1 MDSFLEADPWASEAD
16 NKNPATSSPFH
27 NTNTSIFTSK
37 KDDGTNSYHGATSSQ
52 LNAWN
57 THNLDELVASN
68 SSITNHTSA
77 TMSPSNSDENLQSRF
92 GNLSVGNM
100 KAQASVWGNEL
111 SNSNLGSLFGGARS
125 VLENNLPGS
134 SSLSYSKQH
143 ETPNTVRYD
152 TGAINERED
161 GEGEDNGIED
171 DEETNEDDFKAWL
184 ASIRRLYNP
193 LYYDLISIEELP
205 EREGLLFKHTNYLV
219 KYSSG
224 QPATKKS
231 VEGARHTDGA
241 VGESGSS
248 RGKVIRRYSD
258 FVWLQSVLLKKY
270 PFRLIPEL
278 PQKMIGSQNTDPV
291 FLERRRLG
299 LARFANL
306 VMKHPVLKN
315 DDLVITFLT
324 VPTDLSSWRKNAPYD
339 TTEEFL
345 DKKID
350 KSFIK
355 MWKPRFSRY
364 WNELDNSLDLSLEY
378 WTKMTVLIE
387 RYERRQRAAAQ
398 ERYFL
403 KQTLS
408 KFSKESTKKLYPLDS
423 HGLVNDINE
432 HLGYVGKH
440 LENCVAL
447 TLKENE
453 EVRDTLSEKF
463 KTFIEILFS
472 MKGLFERY
480 KMLAGNNVLQLQR
493 RVELNEEKLK
503 IMREKADIKGATY
516 DKLEDN
522 ITEDK
527 KTIAEQINRSWLIKE
542 CILEEFAIFHETMF
556 LITNLFQK
564 WAVMYSKYCDLESN
578 EWDKLLGRLE
588 SMPTHR

>member
-1 MDSFLEADPWASEAD
+1 MDNFLEADPWASEAAS
-16 NKNPATSSPFH
+16 KNTTNLSPFQ

-37 KDDGTNSYHGATSSQ
+37 RDEETNNFHAATSSQ
-52 LNAWN
+52 PNAWN

-68 SSITNHTSA
+68 SSITNHNSA
-77 TMSPSNSDENLQSRF
+77 TMSPSNSDDDLQSRF

-100 KAQASVWGNEL
+100 KEQASVWGNEL
-111 SNSNLGSLFGGARS
+111 SNSNVGNPFGGARS
-125 VLENNLPGS
+125 VLENNLPGL
-134 SSLSYSKQH
+134 SSLSHTNQNGI
-143 ETPNTVRYD
+143 PNTAGYD
-152 TGAINERED
+152 VLEINKRQDGD
-161 GEGEDNGIED
+161 GEDSD
-171 DEETNEDDFKAWL
+171 NEDDAEINDDDFKVWL

-219 KYSSG
+219 KYHSG
-224 QPATKKS
+224 QPNANKTAEAT
-231 VEGARHTDGA
+231 RHTDSA

-248 RGKVIRRYSD
+248 RGKVVRRYSD

-270 PFRLIPEL
+270 PFRLVPEL

-306 VMKHPVLKN
+306 VLKHPVLKN

-324 VPTDLSSWRKNAPYD
+324 VPTDLSSWRKNAQYD

-350 KSFIK
+350 RGFIK
-355 MWKPRFSRY
+355 MWRPRFSKY
-364 WNELDNSLDLSLEY
+364 WNDLDNSLDLSLEY
-378 WTKMTVLIE
+378 WTKITVLIE

-408 KFSKESTKKLYPLDS
+408 KFSSESTKKLYPLDS

-440 LENCVAL
+440 LESCVDL

-453 EVRDTLSEKF
+453 EVKETLSEKF

-527 KTIAEQINRSWLIKE
+527 KTIAEQINRAWLIKE

-564 WAVMYSKYCDLESN
+564 WAVLYSKYSDLTSN
-578 EWDKLLGRLE
+578 EWDKLLSRLE
-588 SMPTHR
+588 SMPTNR